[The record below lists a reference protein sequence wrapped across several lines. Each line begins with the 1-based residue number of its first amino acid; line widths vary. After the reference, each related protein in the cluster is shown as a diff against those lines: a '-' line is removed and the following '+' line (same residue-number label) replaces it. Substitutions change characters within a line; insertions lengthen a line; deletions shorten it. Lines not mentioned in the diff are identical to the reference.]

1 MKKSLLFVVSLVLLS
16 ASSALAIKIK
26 PGHWHTEFQLRS
38 GVNLPVDMYYE
49 VGKPPIISVQNGE
62 EKITL
67 SNVRTSN
74 DTIYASFPAFNSNLI
89 IKVQSKT
96 AVVGSWYN
104 KAKSETYH
112 VDFWSKLS
120 EAPRFPATNTYSKTD
135 GKWEVTFSYLTE
147 PEKAVGIFD
156 YTGVN
161 NVLKGTFLT
170 ETGDYRFLEGASI
183 GDSLYLSC
191 FDGSHAFLFRA
202 KLKQDTLWGDF
213 HSGNHFRT
221 EWYAVKNNSFELRHP
236 DSITYVVNE
245 NPLKFDLMEVDGS
258 VYHYPNKFTEGK
270 VVLIQLMGTWCPNC
284 LDESKYLK
292 EIYAKYEDQL
302 EIIAV
307 TFETQV
313 SDQDKIDH
321 IRQYQQTLGLYYTFL
336 IGGDA
341 CKPCAAKIF
350 PQLNNIISF
359 PTLIFVDKK
368 GEIRKIHTGFNGPGT
383 GDIYTK
389 FVKETDVFI
398 STLVNE

>member
-292 EIYAKYEDQL
+292 EIY
-302 EIIAV
+302 
-307 TFETQV
+307 
-313 SDQDKIDH
+313 
-321 IRQYQQTLGLYYTFL
+321 
-336 IGGDA
+336 
-341 CKPCAAKIF
+341 
-350 PQLNNIISF
+350 
-359 PTLIFVDKK
+359 
-368 GEIRKIHTGFNGPGT
+368 
-383 GDIYTK
+383 
-389 FVKETDVFI
+389 
-398 STLVNE
+398 

>member
-1 MKKSLLFVVSLVLLS
+1 MKKSLLLVVSLVLFAFS
-16 ASSALAIKIK
+16 NVLAVKVK
-26 PGHWHTEFQLRS
+26 PGHWHTEFQLRA
-38 GVNLPVDMYYE
+38 GVNLPVDMYY
-49 VGKPPIISVQNGE
+49 VAGKPPVISIQNGE

-67 SNVRTSN
+67 SGVRTSN
-74 DTIYASFPAFNSNLI
+74 DSIYASFPAFDSDI
-89 IKVQSKT
+89 KIKVLSKT
-96 AVVGSWYN
+96 SVIGSWYN

-120 EAPRFPATNTYSKTD
+120 ESPRFPATNTYSKTD
-135 GKWEVTFSYLTE
+135 GKWEVTFSYLTD

-170 ETGDYRFLEGASI
+170 ETGDYRYLEGASV
-183 GDSLYLSC
+183 GDSLYLSS

-213 HSGNHFRT
+213 HSGNHYRT
-221 EWYAVKNNSFELRHP
+221 EWFAVKNNSFELRHP

-284 LDESKYLK
+284 MDESKYLK
-292 EIYAKYEDQL
+292 DIYAKYEDQL
-302 EIIAV
+302 EIVAV

-321 IRQYQQTLGLYYTFL
+321 IRQYQQSLGLYYTFL

-383 GDIYTK
+383 GEIYTK
-389 FVKETDVFI
+389 FVKETDAFI
-398 STLVNE
+398 NALINE